1 MSKPRNQKKEEA
13 MKKII
18 LILLL
23 FLTAGIKNFSQPGNM
38 HRGFIKED
46 GRLEKLLKL
55 TDDQTKKFNDLKYN
69 AEQKSIDLR
78 SQIQKNRLE
87 LRKLFSEKNLDSK
100 KILELTNKNS
110 EIQAK
115 LKEIHVKTMLDL
127 NSLLTDEQKEIFTQH
142 RVQMKDN
149 FDFGCC
155 DKPMKRMGHPKRF

>member
-1 MSKPRNQKKEEA
+1 

-18 LILLL
+18 LILLMVVI
-23 FLTAGIKNFSQPGNM
+23 TSMQSFSQPGNM

-55 TDDQTKKFNDLKYN
+55 TDEQTKKFNDLKYN

-87 LRKLFSEKNLDSK
+87 LRKLMSEKDPDSK

-115 LKEIHVKTMLDL
+115 LKEICVKTMLDL
-127 NSLLTDEQKEIFTQH
+127 NGLLTDEQKEVFAKH
-142 RVQMKDN
+142 RAKMRDN
-149 FDFGCC
+149 FDCDNC
-155 DKPMKRMGHPKRF
+155 DKPMKRMPHPKRF